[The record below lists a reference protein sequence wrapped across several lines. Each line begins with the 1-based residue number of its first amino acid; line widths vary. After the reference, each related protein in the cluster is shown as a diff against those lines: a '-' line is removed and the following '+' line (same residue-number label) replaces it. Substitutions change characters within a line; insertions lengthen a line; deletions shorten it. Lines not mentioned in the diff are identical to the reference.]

1 MNLRWNP
8 SRYYCTADVGF
19 ESRSHE
25 AAVFP
30 FFNCYWKMGSLI
42 QTASMGAAKG
52 TMMKPFITKD
62 TPVTDEVL
70 NTIAHLP
77 TGSLSK
83 IVDDGFFKKLADRD
97 FMRIAFLLAKKGYE
111 EGGSPIGGV
120 IIGNETRQILGKG
133 HNTLVQEN
141 HPYNHGE
148 TSAVRDAGRQ
158 DFSQTTMFT
167 SLSPCDICAALIYMR
182 QFNRLVV
189 GDVTNSSGNE
199 PMLRQKG
206 VQVDI
211 LEDPEG
217 IAFYAKYRKERP
229 DQDLED
235 WKGLAAVRKAAA
247 GKL

>member
-1 MNLRWNP
+1 MK
-8 SRYYCTADVGF
+8 T
-19 ESRSHE
+19 
-25 AAVFP
+25 
-30 FFNCYWKMGSLI
+30 LI
-42 QTASMGAAKG
+42 RE
-52 TMMKPFITKD
+52 D

-70 NTIAHLP
+70 NAIAHLP
-77 TGSLSK
+77 TRSLPK
-83 IVDDGFFKKLADRD
+83 IVDAGFFKKLSDRD
-97 FMRIAFLLAKKGYE
+97 FMRLAFLLAKKGYE

-120 IIGNETRQILGKG
+120 IISNDTRQILGKG

-148 TSAVRDAGRQ
+148 TSAVRDAGRL

-182 QFNRLVV
+182 QFKRVVV

-199 PMLRQKG
+199 QMLRQKG

-217 IAFYAKYRKERP
+217 VAFYAKYRKEKP

-235 WKGLAAVRKAAA
+235 WKGLAAVRKADAA
-247 GKL
+247 KH